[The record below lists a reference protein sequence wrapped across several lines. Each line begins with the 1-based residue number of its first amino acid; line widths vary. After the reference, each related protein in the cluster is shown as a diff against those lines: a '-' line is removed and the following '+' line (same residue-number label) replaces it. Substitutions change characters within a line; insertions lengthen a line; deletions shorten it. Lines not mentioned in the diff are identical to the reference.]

1 MSQQP
6 AGESGQAAGLR
17 IVARLHAAPPRH
29 NAGAEWMVWS
39 MFRALV
45 ERGHDVSV
53 WLSRY
58 SGDREPYELHG
69 VRVIPLAAR
78 LDFASKIKTADVLV
92 SHLENVPSVA
102 SLARGYGKPFVA
114 VCHNTY
120 TPTFRN
126 IASGGCTLAVYNSHW
141 MAREAELY
149 FAEYPKSVRP
159 ASSMIV
165 QPPVFAR
172 EYATK
177 RRGSHIT
184 LINCNPAK
192 GGELFRDLAK
202 RMTDAKFLAVKGS
215 YGEQVDY
222 TGLDNVEVVEH
233 VPGDQMRERVYA
245 RTRVLLMPSS
255 YESWGRAGVEA
266 MASGIPVIAHP
277 TPGLCESLGEAG
289 IFLDRCDPQAWV
301 AVLSRLADAGEYRL
315 ASKRARARSAE
326 LDPAADLAAWCD
338 AIEALA

>member
-1 MSQQP
+1 VSKPP
-6 AGESGQAAGLR
+6 AGGGGRAALR
-17 IVARLHAAPPRH
+17 VVARLHAAPPRH

-69 VRVIPLAAR
+69 VRVLPLAAR
-78 LDFASKIKTADVLV
+78 LDFASQIKSADVLV

-126 IASGGCTLAVYNSHW
+126 IASGGCALAVYNSQW

-149 FAEYPKSVRP
+149 YAEYPRGVRP
-159 ASSMIV
+159 GGSLIV
-165 QPPVFAR
+165 RPPVFA
-172 EYATK
+172 EDYVTS

-184 LINCNPAK
+184 LVNCNEAK
-192 GGELFRDLAK
+192 GGELFRELAK
-202 RMTDAKFLAVKGS
+202 RMPEQKFLAVKGS

-222 TGLDNVEVVEH
+222 TGLGNVEVVEH
-233 VPGDQMRERVYA
+233 VSGDRMRERVYA

-266 MASGIPVIAHP
+266 MASGIPVVAHP
-277 TPGLCESLGEAG
+277 TPGLCESLSEAG
-289 IFLDRCDPQAWV
+289 IFLDRNDPQAWV
-301 AVLSRLADAGEYRL
+301 AVLGKLAEAGEYRL
-315 ASKRARARSAE
+315 ASKRAKARSAE
-326 LDPAADLAAWCD
+326 LDPTAELAAWCD
-338 AIEALA
+338 AVEALA

>member
-1 MSQQP
+1 VSKTLT
-6 AGESGQAAGLR
+6 GGGRAGLR
-17 IVARLHAAPPRH
+17 VVARLHAAPPRH

-45 ERGHDVSV
+45 ERGHDVTV

-69 VRVIPLAAR
+69 VRVVPLAAR
-78 LDFASKIKTADVLV
+78 LDFASQIKSADVLL

-102 SLARGYGKPFVA
+102 SLARGYSKPFVA
-114 VCHNTY
+114 VCHNTF

-126 IASGGCTLAVYNSHW
+126 IAAGGCTLAVYNSEW

-159 ASSMIV
+159 AGCLIV
-165 QPPVFAR
+165 RPPVFAGD
-172 EYATK
+172 YVTK
-177 RRGSHIT
+177 RRGSHVT
-184 LINCNPAK
+184 LINCNEAK
-192 GGELFRDLAK
+192 GGELFRQLAK
-202 RMTDAKFLAVKGS
+202 RMPDTKFLAVKGS

-233 VPGDQMRERVYA
+233 VPGDQMRDRVYA

-266 MASGIPVIAHP
+266 MASGVPVVAHP

-289 IFLDRCDPQAWV
+289 IFLDRNDPEAWV
-301 AVLSRLADAGEYRL
+301 AVLGKLGETAEYRL
-315 ASKRARARSAE
+315 ASKRAKARSAE
-326 LDPAADLAAWCD
+326 LDPTAELAAWCD
-338 AIEALA
+338 AVEALA